1 MANIYEQIDD
11 LYNKSGYFT
20 RYAGDFWFTVIV
32 CVIVFILVGYYHVR
46 NNLKPVLNDW
56 VNQRCNPA
64 VIPFAGWINDNR
76 GDNKSNI
83 EYTGDN
89 FVNCTQ
95 SILEQITEY
104 AFQPIYYVMN
114 VFTEM
119 FQEMNEAMN
128 NVRAMFDRIRTTV
141 DDQASDVMSRSLNIT
156 LPLNHMLI
164 KTNSLLNKTV
174 GTMTASMYT
183 LIGSI
188 MTADS
193 LFLFIYEL
201 VINILYVMVAFIL
214 AMFAIG
220 WLFPPSLAV
229 GLAVAAFMA
238 ILLIP
243 IGVLIYLMLT
253 FLGDVF
259 KAAGI
264 DAPPA
269 VPSFCFSGDAEVVLK
284 DGIVKKMKD
293 VKPGDILFDES
304 YVTGVMKS
312 TSANSEIYMLDGVLV
327 TGNHLVYHPQK
338 GWMQAHCHPSS
349 ILCDSFREPFIYC
362 ISTSNKIININGNIF
377 GDWDELEEYELEA
390 LRADRTNNLPDT
402 LDRTQIHYYLET
414 GLHPDTEICLED
426 GRSIPIKEV
435 EVNDVLLFGE
445 EVKTV
450 IIVKADDIN
459 GHDSIFYDGEYILS
473 CAKNTEVYVDSLGSQ
488 ELLTREDCETSEIA
502 YHLITNKGGFRTK
515 GVIIGDYN
523 RGIDRFLPEEH
534 FNQRTSHSQF

>member
-1 MANIYEQIDD
+1 MANIYEEIDD
-11 LYNKSGYFT
+11 LYNKGGGYFT
-20 RYAGDFWFTVIV
+20 RYAGSFWFTVVV
-32 CVIVFILVGYYHVR
+32 CVIVFILVSYYHVR
-46 NNLKPVLNDW
+46 NKLKPILNDW
-56 VNQRCNPA
+56 ANQRCNPT
-64 VIPFAGWINDNR
+64 VIPIAGWINDDR

-95 SILEQITEY
+95 SILQEITEY
-104 AFQPIYYVMN
+104 TFQPIYYVMN

-119 FQEMNEAMN
+119 FQEMSESMN
-128 NVRAMFDRIRTTV
+128 NVRGMFDRVRNTV
-141 DDQASDVMSRSLNIT
+141 DDQASDIMSRSLNIT

-164 KTNSLLNKTV
+164 KTNSILNKTV

-201 VINILYVMVAFIL
+201 VINILYIMVSFII
-214 AMFAIG
+214 AMFAVG

-243 IGVLIYLMLT
+243 VGVLIYLMLT

-259 KAAGI
+259 RAADI
-264 DAPPA
+264 DSPPA
-269 VPSFCFSGDAEVVLK
+269 VPSYCFSGDAEVAMKNGV
-284 DGIVKKMKD
+284 IKKMKD
-293 VKPGDILFDES
+293 IKPSDILFDNS
-304 YVTGVMKS
+304 TVTAIMKS

-338 GWMQAHCHPSS
+338 GWMQVHCHPKS
-349 ILCDSFREPFIYC
+349 ILYDSFREPYIYC
-362 ISTSNKIININGNIF
+362 ISTSNKLININGNLF
-377 GDWDELEEYELEA
+377 SDWDELEEYELEA
-390 LRADRTNNLPDT
+390 LRLNKSNNLPDT
-402 LDRTQIHYYLET
+402 LDRTQLHYYLES
-414 GLHPDTEICLED
+414 GLHEDTEMYLED
-426 GRSIPIKEV
+426 GTSIQIKDI
-435 EVNDVLLFGE
+435 EVNDILLFGE
-445 EVKTV
+445 EVKT
-450 IIVKADDIN
+450 IIVVKADDII
-459 GHDSIFYDGEYILS
+459 GHDSVFYDGEYILS

-488 ELLTREDCETSEIA
+488 ELLTREHCETFDMA

-515 GVIIGDYN
+515 GLIIGDYN
-523 RGIDRFLPEEH
+523 RGVDRYLPEEQ
-534 FNQRTSHSQF
+534 FNQDTCER